1 MKKILIASDI
11 HGSAHYCRELF
22 TRIEEECPDRTIL
35 LGDFLYH
42 GPRNDLPAEY
52 DPKQVISMLNARRDE
67 YICVRGNCDT
77 EVDQM
82 VLDFPILAEYG
93 MLLLGDETVFM
104 THGHH
109 HGEKNPPPMK
119 SGDILLC
126 GHTHVPAC
134 TRHEGFW
141 YMNPG
146 SVAIPKQG
154 SRHSYMIWENGEFY
168 WKDVTSGEVWHCRRD
183 GEIKL

>member
-1 MKKILIASDI
+1 
-11 HGSAHYCRELF
+11 
-22 TRIEEECPDRTIL
+22 
-35 LGDFLYH
+35 
-42 GPRNDLPAEY
+42 
-52 DPKQVISMLNARRDE
+52 MLNSRKDE

-109 HGEKNPPPMK
+109 HGEKNPPPLK
-119 SGDILLC
+119 AGDILLC

-134 TRHEGFW
+134 TAHEGFL

-154 SRHSYMIWENGEFY
+154 SRHSYMTWENGEFY
-168 WKDVTSGEVWHCRRD
+168 WKDVTNGEIWHCRQD